1 LPELNLDQGETQMAI
16 ISGTLLSDVIDGT
29 NVNDII
35 YGYPAFGY
43 GSGENDYDGFDTLYG
58 YAGDDVLYG
67 GNQDDILYGGSG
79 NDGLYG
85 QRGNDNLYGGT
96 GNDSLYGGDGNDL
109 LDGYG
114 VTGIEYDTLVGGGGS
129 DTFVLGGSW
138 GVSYQGFGF
147 ATITD
152 WNPLSDF
159 IKTVGNSSQY
169 SLGYS
174 DLSGGSDLDT
184 QIYYGV
190 ELIANVQDTTNVIVS
205 LDFIF
210 A

>member
-1 LPELNLDQGETQMAI
+1 MAI
-16 ISGTLLSDVIDGT
+16 IYGTALSDVIDGT

-43 GSGENDYDGFDTLYG
+43 GSGGNDYDGFDTLYG
-58 YAGDDVLYG
+58 YAGNDALYG

-79 NDGLYG
+79 QDNLYG
-85 QRGNDNLYGGT
+85 QGGKDILYGGT
-96 GNDSLYGGDGNDL
+96 GSDILYGGSGNDL

-114 VTGIEYDTLVGGGGS
+114 FTGIEYDTLVGGSGS
-129 DTFVLGGSW
+129 DTFVLGGFW
-138 GVSYQGFGF
+138 GVSYQDFGF

-152 WNPLSDF
+152 WNPLSDL

-169 SLGYS
+169 SLVYS
-174 DLSGGSDLDT
+174 DLSGGSALDT
-184 QIYYGV
+184 QIYYGLD
-190 ELIANVQDTTNVIVS
+190 LIANVQDTTNVIVS